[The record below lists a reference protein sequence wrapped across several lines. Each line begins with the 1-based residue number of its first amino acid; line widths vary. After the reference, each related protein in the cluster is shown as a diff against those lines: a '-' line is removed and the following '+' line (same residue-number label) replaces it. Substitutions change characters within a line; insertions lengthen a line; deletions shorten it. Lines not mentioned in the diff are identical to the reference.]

1 MSCPGLTCAH
11 PAPRRSC
18 PWGRTGCCGHAP
30 PQLPAGVGRTRPC
43 ACKNP
48 LAARAGAQSPGAR
61 GSPVGTVGTDRG
73 EGRTRCSLSAAPLPR
88 PQGFF
93 FSPRADSILQP
104 TSVHGSRLR
113 MDRTVPT
120 VCSGCGHPVRRI
132 SQDGCK
138 AREGV
143 AHLIYC
149 LDAQPHSGSD
159 SEVADG
165 LIKHPMLTTHLGTTV
180 APDPSPS
187 CPGLP
192 HARRCQ
198 KTPHWVL

>member
-1 MSCPGLTCAH
+1 MGGSAAAAEAPGKAARDGMSCPGLTCAH

-88 PQGFF
+88 PQGCFF
-93 FSPRADSILQP
+93 FPQ
-104 TSVHGSRLR
+104 SRQHPPANISAWLKAAYGP
-113 MDRTVPT
+113 DRTHSVLWMRPP
-120 VCSGCGHPVRRI
+120 C
-132 SQDGCK
+132 QED
-138 AREGV
+138 
-143 AHLIYC
+143 
-149 LDAQPHSGSD
+149 QPGWMQ
-159 SEVADG
+159 G
-165 LIKHPMLTTHLGTTV
+165 QRG
-180 APDPSPS
+180 
-187 CPGLP
+187 G
-192 HARRCQ
+192 R
-198 KTPHWVL
+198 TPHLLP